1 MDIGESATIGQES
14 MNITEVPNQLRYSNL
29 QKVGAP
35 IAERQQVTLLSSNGQ
50 IFGPGQEVR
59 VPFNVATDSFVDL
72 KNAYLRFDIVNLSND
87 LCYLDASCGGAA
99 FLETVRVYDGTSNLL
114 TETIQYPVIYSAQVD
129 LLSDNHRQST
139 LSMMDRSS
147 EYSLTEAIGN
157 SDGITGTGI
166 SNLSNTH
173 AARGTG
179 GDVTNLDYRTSLYP
193 TGAGGREKVTVSHV
207 LMDGFFQSDRLI
219 PLGYTQG
226 TAYMT
231 FLTPQVNNPMVRL
244 KQLTINTPQIT
255 TKNLVASTNTDTSY
269 VLANPTGVVVGMT
282 AKSSTVTDAVVTT
295 VVGSLVILDKTLGI
309 TTVNS
314 TITFEKVTITT
325 EKTIY
330 LVNVTGLKEGMQV
343 TGANIPVKSFIES
356 IDSTRSSITLN
367 NGVTGSIAVGS
378 TITFGSTDTTSLN
391 WQLENVQLVVPIIR
405 MTSDYSAQF
414 RQILASGIPISW
426 NTQIFHNVQQTV
438 PQGTRS
444 STSLTYATRK
454 RSVKAVFNIFRKS
467 KDLNN
472 PLMDSNSCR
481 RTCGISDYTVE
492 IGGMSYPP
500 KPIQIA
506 DNNLGVVYANLLS
519 AMSNLGDT
527 SNASSMNLANF
538 RQPNSADTTC
548 SSKIVYA
555 LELDTYGHSN
565 VTSGRNLSM
574 AGLPLV
580 FRITFGDAD
589 NCAQINDSVISTLF
603 CLSDGVCTL
612 DGIAGTM
619 SMSS

>member
-1 MDIGESATIGQES
+1 MDIGESQTIGQES
-14 MNITEVPNQLRYSNL
+14 SNLTEVPNQLRYSNL

-50 IFGPGQEVR
+50 VFGPGQEVR
-59 VPFNVATDSFVDL
+59 VPFNVATDSFADL
-72 KNAYLRFDIVNLSND
+72 KNAYLRFDVVNLSND

-99 FLETVRVYDGTSNLL
+99 FLDTLRVYDGTSNLL

-147 EYSLTEAIGN
+147 EYSLTEAIGK

-166 SNLSNTH
+166 STLSNTH

-179 GDVTNLDYRTSLYP
+179 GDVINLDYRTSLYP
-193 TGAGGREKVTVSHV
+193 TGASGARDIVTVSHV

-231 FLTPQVNNPMVRL
+231 FLTPQVNNPLVRL
-244 KQLTINTPQIT
+244 KQLTINTPNIT
-255 TKNLVASTNTDTSY
+255 TKNLVLADNADTSY
-269 VLANPTGVVVGMT
+269 VLADPTGVVVGMI
-282 AKSSTVTDAVVTT
+282 AKGGSVTDAVVTG

-309 TTVNS
+309 TTAGT
-314 TITFEKVTITT
+314 TITFEKETATN

-343 TGANIPVKSFIES
+343 TGTNIPVKSFIES
-356 IDSTRSSITLN
+356 IDSTNSTITLN
-367 NGVTGSIAVGS
+367 NGVSGTISKGA
-378 TITFGSTDTTSLN
+378 TITFGSADTTSLN
-391 WQLENVQLVVPIIR
+391 WELRNVQLVVPIIR

-414 RQILASGIPISW
+414 RSILASGIPISW
-426 NTQIFHNVQQTV
+426 NTQLFHNVQQTV
-438 PQGTRS
+438 PKGTTS
-444 STSLTYATRK
+444 AASLTYATRK

-467 KDLNN
+467 EDLNN
-472 PLMDSNSCR
+472 ALMDSNSCR
-481 RTCGISDYTVE
+481 RTCGIKDYTVE

-500 KPIQIA
+500 KPIEIT

-538 RQPNSADTTC
+538 RQPDTADDTC

-580 FRITFGDAD
+580 FRITFGSDG
-589 NCAQINDSVISTLF
+589 AQVNKSVVSSLF